1 MANLNPKRCISDH
14 IPGFE
19 FVDLLLQP
27 LVFLF
32 EVGYVFRLDVL
43 VLLQVVHLRVLLLTA
58 TEIQH
63 KQKLKTRQKGK
74 RLPCYHCTVFFAILN
89 QFFTVFFTL
98 LRGHPQ
104 MTSTGFGLFSDP
116 LPPLSNT
123 GIFTGF
129 R

>member
-1 MANLNPKRCISDH
+1 MKFYGISFPTGRLGPMEEFMANLNPKRCISDH

-63 KQKLKTRQKGK
+63 THQLKTRQKGK
-74 RLPCYHCTVFFAILN
+74 RLPCYYCTVFFPILN
-89 QFFTVFFTL
+89 QFLQCSL
-98 LRGHPQ
+98 LY
-104 MTSTGFGLFSDP
+104 
-116 LPPLSNT
+116 
-123 GIFTGF
+123 
-129 R
+129 